1 MAAYIIGRIEVTDPE
16 AYKEYIA
23 KVPDTVQRHGG
34 RYLVRGGASE
44 VLEGSMPDRR
54 TVCLELRTA
63 RLPSVGTTPPSTFR
77 FVNCAIRR
85 QSVICSSWMAS
96 EATALAD
103 CGPR

>member
-54 TVCLELRTA
+54 TVCLEFTDREAALGWYNSPEYLPLRELRHA
-63 RLPSVGTTPPSTFR
+63 ASIGDL
-77 FVNCAIRR
+77 FV
-85 QSVICSSWMAS
+85 V
-96 EATALAD
+96 D
-103 CGPR
+103 GV